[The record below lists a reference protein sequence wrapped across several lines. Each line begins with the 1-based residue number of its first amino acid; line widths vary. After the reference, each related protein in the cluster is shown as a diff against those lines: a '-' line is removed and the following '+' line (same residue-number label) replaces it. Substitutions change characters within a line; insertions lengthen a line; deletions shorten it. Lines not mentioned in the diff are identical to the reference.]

1 MNKLFLFSIAIAAIL
16 TVSTMN
22 FSIYTSMAFP
32 QHPNQNM
39 MMKQMGQTGMMGIM
53 MMQPMNPTGT
63 MMGPMMGM
71 GQGMTMPCM
80 LMAPMMMGN
89 QTMMGMM
96 PCMMM
101 GPMMGGQQLPM
112 MDHKRHNM
120 MMEGGQQQE
129 SSKSNFSM
137 PRNNQITADG
147 DNIIYASIVLGAASR
162 TTDAFQPN
170 PIYLKED
177 QMVVWT
183 NNDGNLHTVTQS
195 PLSLGI
201 DTALRFDSG
210 ILSRG
215 QSFSHL
221 FGKEGTYDYYCTIH
235 PWMVGQV
242 IVGTNSTTVTAHH
255 TKNQSATSISMLE
268 RGAMA
273 MGFNQSKILHKFKS
287 TPTGGQI
294 LITALNKSDIDTIK
308 QIKNHIFVIQKEFS
322 AGNFTKPFYIHAQD
336 VPGTKIMTEKKDF
349 IKYTINEID
358 NGSTLILETKDEQ
371 ILDAIHQF
379 MAFQGTEHLGH

>member
-1 MNKLFLFSIAIAAIL
+1 A
-16 TVSTMN
+16 
-22 FSIYTSMAFP
+22 
-32 QHPNQNM
+32 
-39 MMKQMGQTGMMGIM
+39 GQQPPMMGPM
-53 MMQPMNPTGT
+53 MGPMMAGQQPP

-80 LMAPMMMGN
+80 MMAPMMMGN

-96 PCMMM
+96 PCMINPGM
-101 GPMMGGQQLPM
+101 MMGGQQPPM
-112 MDHKRHNM
+112 MDRKQHRM

-137 PRNNQITADG
+137 PRSTQITADD

-170 PIYLKED
+170 PIYLKKD

-183 NNDGNLHTVTQS
+183 NNDRNLHTVTQS

-201 DTALRFDSG
+201 DTASRFDSG
-210 ILSRG
+210 MLSRG
-215 QSFSHL
+215 QSFSYI

-242 IVGTNSTTVTAHH
+242 IVVTNSTTVTAYD
-255 TKNQSATSISMLE
+255 TNNQSAASISMLE
-268 RGAMA
+268 RGAVA
-273 MGFNQSKILHKFKS
+273 MGFNQSKILHQFKS
-287 TPTGGQI
+287 TATGGEI
-294 LITALNKSDIDTIK
+294 LITALNNSDLETIK
-308 QIKNHIFVIQKEFS
+308 QIKNHISVIQKEFS

-336 VPGTKIMTEKKDF
+336 VPGTKLMTEKKNF

-358 NGSTLILETKDEQ
+358 NGSTLILETKDKQ
-371 ILDAIHQF
+371 LLDAIHQF
-379 MAFQGTEHLGH
+379 IAFQGTEHLGH

>member
-1 MNKLFLFSIAIAAIL
+1 M
-16 TVSTMN
+16 TMPCML
-22 FSIYTSMAFP
+22 MAP
-32 QHPNQNM
+32 M
-39 MMKQMGQTGMMGIM
+39 MMGNQ
-53 MMQPMNPTGT
+53 T
-63 MMGPMMGM
+63 MMGMMPCMMNPGMMMGGQQLPMMGQMLAM

-183 NNDGNLHTVTQS
+183 NNDRNLHTVTQR
-195 PLSLGI
+195 PLSEGI

-210 ILSRG
+210 MLSRG
-215 QSFSHL
+215 QSFSYI
-221 FGKEGTYDYYCTIH
+221 FGKAGTYNYYCTIH
-235 PWMVGQV
+235 PWMIGKR
-242 IVGTNSTTVTAHH
+242 S
-255 TKNQSATSISMLE
+255 
-268 RGAMA
+268 
-273 MGFNQSKILHKFKS
+273 
-287 TPTGGQI
+287 
-294 LITALNKSDIDTIK
+294 
-308 QIKNHIFVIQKEFS
+308 
-322 AGNFTKPFYIHAQD
+322 Y
-336 VPGTKIMTEKKDF
+336 
-349 IKYTINEID
+349 
-358 NGSTLILETKDEQ
+358 
-371 ILDAIHQF
+371 
-379 MAFQGTEHLGH
+379 

>member
-22 FSIYTSMAFP
+22 FSIHTSMAFP

-39 MMKQMGQTGMMGIM
+39 MMKQMSQTGMMGPM
-53 MMQPMNPTGT
+53 MMQPMNITG
-63 MMGPMMGM
+63 
-71 GQGMTMPCM
+71 
-80 LMAPMMMGN
+80 
-89 QTMMGMM
+89 
-96 PCMMM
+96 MMM

-112 MDHKRHNM
+112 MDHKRHHM
-120 MMEGGQQQE
+120 IMEGGQQQE

-147 DNIIYASIVLGAASR
+147 DNLIYASIVLGAASR

-255 TKNQSATSISMLE
+255 TKNQSAASISMLE

-273 MGFNQSKILHKFKS
+273 MGFNQSKILHQFKS
-287 TPTGGQI
+287 TPTGGEI
-294 LITALNKSDIDTIK
+294 LITALNNSDIETIK
-308 QIKNHIFVIQKEFS
+308 QIKNHIYVIQREFS

-358 NGSTLILETKDEQ
+358 NGSTLILETIDEQ
-371 ILDAIHQF
+371 ILDAIHKF